1 MSVDGTAGSMRLVV
15 TLSIPPRDTA
25 LQTSLVRPGD
35 AETLTWQR
43 FDARSLK
50 GVLHLTRVAWLAM
63 GGLRAGPHRV
73 VHHPR
78 RMSTPS
84 RSDMHFVLQ
93 VSGSSVL
100 EQHGRSLTLHPGS
113 WGMLGADLSYTIAS
127 REPSER
133 LIIVIGQERL
143 ASDIKP
149 ATLVGR
155 ALSAT
160 SGTGRLFFSTAVC
173 LADEL
178 PYIRGENAQ
187 TLAEQ
192 LTSLLDVALRNEL
205 ALDLVEDN
213 DGRRERVYRYV
224 TRHLR
229 EPQLTV
235 ERIASDLG
243 WSRRTLARV
252 FEARGETLM
261 EHVYRERLEGIRRD
275 LLDPTLEAHALS
287 DIARSWGFRNYT
299 HFSDRFRAQY
309 GVPPAAFRRR
319 AMTRTMKLV
328 ETSEVSQDVGRAQR

>member
-1 MSVDGTAGSMRLVV
+1 MSVDGTAGSTRLLV
-15 TLSIPPRDTA
+15 TLAIPARDTA
-25 LQTSLVRPGD
+25 LHTSALRPGPS
-35 AETLTWQR
+35 ETLTWQR
-43 FDARSLK
+43 FDTRSVK
-50 GVLHLTRVAWLAM
+50 GVLHLTRVAWLAI

-78 RMSTPS
+78 RMASPS

-93 VSGSSVL
+93 VSGTSVL
-100 EQHGRSLTLHPGS
+100 EQRGRSVTLHPGS

-127 REPSER
+127 REQSER
-133 LIIVIGQERL
+133 LLIVIGQERL

-149 ATLVGR
+149 ASLVGR

-160 SGTGRLFFSTAVC
+160 CGTGRLFFSTAVC

-178 PYIRGENAQ
+178 PYIRSENAQ
-187 TLAEQ
+187 VLAEQ

-205 ALDLVEDN
+205 SLDLVEDN

-224 TRHLR
+224 TRHVR

-252 FEARGETLM
+252 FAARGETLM

-275 LLDPTLEAHALS
+275 LLDPSLETQALA

-299 HFSDRFRAQY
+299 HFSDRFRAQF
-309 GVPPAAFRRR
+309 GVPPAEFRRR
-319 AMTRTMKLV
+319 AIGRQARPV
-328 ETSEVSQDVGRAQR
+328 PVSELNTAT

>member
-15 TLSIPPRDTA
+15 TLAIPARDTA
-25 LQTSLVRPGD
+25 LHTSVVRPGNS
-35 AETLTWQR
+35 ETLTWQR
-43 FDARSLK
+43 FDTRSVK
-50 GVLHLTRVAWLAM
+50 GVLHLTRVAWLAI

-78 RMSTPS
+78 RMATPS

-93 VSGSSVL
+93 VSGTSVL
-100 EQHGRSLTLHPGS
+100 EQRGRSLTLQPGN
-113 WGMLGADLSYTIAS
+113 WGMLGADLSYTIS
-127 REPSER
+127 SPQQSER
-133 LIIVIGQERL
+133 LVIVIGQERL

-149 ATLVGR
+149 VSLVGR
-155 ALSAT
+155 ALSAM

-187 TLAEQ
+187 ALAEQ

-205 ALDLVEDN
+205 SLELVEDS

-235 ERIASDLG
+235 EHIASELG

-275 LLDPTLEAHALS
+275 LLDPSLEAHALA

-299 HFSDRFRAQY
+299 HFSDRFSAQF
-309 GVPPAAFRRR
+309 GVPPATFRRQ
-319 AMTRTMKLV
+319 AMARQTRLV
-328 ETSEVSQDVGRAQR
+328 EVPQVNT